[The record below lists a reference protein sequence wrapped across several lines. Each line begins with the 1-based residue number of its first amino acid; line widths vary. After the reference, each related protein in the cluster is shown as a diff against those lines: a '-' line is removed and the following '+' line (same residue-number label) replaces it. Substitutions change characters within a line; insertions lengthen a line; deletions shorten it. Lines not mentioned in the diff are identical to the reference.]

1 MEFRARDY
9 KAESE
14 AHALPRK
21 RADGDPLSAP
31 AVSHPQVDIVEDK
44 GEEFFD
50 PLREPNSNVVG
61 SLDTEDDI
69 GHPSVVVSTEV
80 PGQENAKREWTSFKR
95 FLMQRFPVSKMVS
108 ISAMSDG
115 ILRSGK
121 GYEKL
126 SMSTDPDELDDS
138 QKFSEEGIRSIA
150 RQEYISR
157 LKEFKEKFA
166 DAWQSGDRVTSLKLA
181 IKVAKLLTDTSVGQ
195 FYPTLFVLATDI
207 MEMLGDMV
215 WERVK
220 QKAEYAEDGTFLCS
234 LPASFRADDVGLDAK
249 ETCNNWFCKIGSVK
263 ELLPRIYLEL
273 ALLPCWRF
281 LVDQPIDSI
290 QRLVMMARGVADPLA
305 CSYCRLYIA
314 RCAQKLP
321 SVDTGSLIRC
331 INDTKHLLMHSM
343 SLREGSQESSKDR
356 RKSLVSLM
364 EPSIEY
370 IMRHIFQDASLK
382 LLESAVVEFGLGNTE
397 AHGSNPSISIIVHN
411 LIKEL
416 PVDMVNSK
424 TIDII
429 NLIECCNDYTL
440 DQCLNYR
447 LLGFRLSESKYSLH
461 IVTVVDRVIR
471 VVSQKDMLDEY
482 LKVVDAYVDLIF
494 QNHMDDHL
502 VKILDGI
509 SKRICNKGMVGDELA
524 CLQSILVKLLS
535 HFKNLEDIFSLNH
548 FLEIL
553 DMMYGRSRMIVNMH
567 ILDKAT
573 RGGLICDPT
582 TIQLLFEVSQA
593 LNDSIDQVN
602 VRDEDLQQP
611 ARMIS
616 RFIDKVSYGADRE
629 RHLAF
634 LVECRRAFGST
645 NELKETLVHSSN
657 SLAVKALIE
666 RKNHLD
672 FLKSCI
678 AFSEVTISSVT
689 ALVRQLKL
697 YLETAEVALLGGLV
711 SHSDGLVQ
719 SAISCMQSVDLVD
732 VSRGPTDADET
743 LNFLQKICG
752 FLIILPGNPEKGAV
766 YTPKSLFALLNS
778 QSWMTPR
785 MRARICCAMISLSAT
800 LSQKNLPYHASK
812 SGIPS
817 NDILFY
823 GNSAYFGELVS
834 FSEEVVRKLVDAIKQ
849 EPSPVARGSMALEAC
864 NCIALSFKMSCEIS
878 AICFELLE
886 MARRGLGA
894 KDRYLKSTINLMD
907 SYSTSPQLCQ

>member
-31 AVSHPQVDIVEDK
+31 AVDIVEDK

-321 SVDTGSLIRC
+321 SVDTGMI
-331 INDTKHLLMHSM
+331 H
-343 SLREGSQESSKDR
+343 
-356 RKSLVSLM
+356 LVS
-364 EPSIEY
+364 I
-370 IMRHIFQDASLK
+370 ASSGLRK

-864 NCIALSFKMSCEIS
+864 NCIALSFKVS
-878 AICFELLE
+878 
-886 MARRGLGA
+886 
-894 KDRYLKSTINLMD
+894 
-907 SYSTSPQLCQ
+907 